1 MRISGVGRMVFPV
14 LVVAGLVLGSVPPSA
29 AAQAAIVTPAERAN
43 RIVRAG
49 DVLEDAWDL
58 LLDYFMEPIEPAALA
73 EAADAGMRRALRE
86 HGVAPLPAPLAVVD
100 GDRDGAWAA
109 LLDRYETLAARHDDV
124 APNELTEQA
133 ILAMA
138 GAAHDPHTAYLVA
151 DDVTRL
157 QQATGEEGFPGIG
170 AKGRGPTATIVEVYA
185 GSPAAAVG
193 LERGDRIV
201 GVGDRP
207 APELSAER
215 STELTCSEV
224 GDATSLTIQKAGSGE
239 VLDVSLNCAEI
250 YIPLVE
256 SRIVDGV
263 GYVRLR
269 SFFSYAIVDEVEQ
282 AVRTLQD
289 AGVRGIVLDLRGNGG
304 GYIEASVRILRRM
317 VPGGAVYRMVERN
330 AEPSIRDLCGPAPAS
345 RNGPAI
351 LSGRDFSAPSGMS
364 ADDGCDGTTILN
376 VPLAVLVDERS
387 ASSSEIF
394 AAAIQENH
402 AGRLFGTT
410 TRGGLAAS
418 LVVPLTDGSALQ
430 LGYAQMLSGDGR
442 RINRVGVRPDEVVAL
457 RLEDLWSGSDPQLA
471 RAVAYLQDAG
481 ARPAHIL
488 PLRSE
493 QPAPAPAARST
504 PSPGP
509 LEPRARQRP

>member
-1 MRISGVGRMVFPV
+1 MRISGVGRVVFPV
-14 LVVAGLVLGSVPPSA
+14 LVVAGLLLGSVPPSA

-86 HGVAPLPAPLAVVD
+86 HGIAPLPEPLAVVD

-109 LLDRYETLAARHDDV
+109 LLDRYETIAAAHDDV

-138 GAAHDPHTAYLVA
+138 GAAHDPHTAYLVP
-151 DDVTRL
+151 DDVIRL
-157 QQATGEEGFPGIG
+157 QQASGDEGYPGIG
-170 AKGRGPTATIVEVYA
+170 AKGRGPTATIVDVYA
-185 GSPAAAVG
+185 GTPAAAAG

-207 APELSAER
+207 APELSADR
-215 STELTCSEV
+215 SIELTCSEV
-224 GDATSLTIQKAGSGE
+224 GEPASLTIQKAGSGE
-239 VLDVSLNCAEI
+239 VLDVSLTCAEI

-282 AVRTLQD
+282 AVRTMQD

-304 GYIEASVRILRRM
+304 GYIEASVQIMRRLM
-317 VPGGAVYRMVERN
+317 PGGAIYRMVERN
-330 AEPSIRDLCGPAPAS
+330 AEPSVRDLCSPAPAS
-345 RNGPAI
+345 RNRAAI
-351 LSGRDFSAPSGMS
+351 LSGRDVSAPTASS
-364 ADDGCDGTTILN
+364 AADDGCDGEAMLT

-387 ASSSEIF
+387 ASSSEIL
-394 AAAIQENH
+394 AAAVQENH
-402 AGRLFGTT
+402 AGRLFGTIT
-410 TRGGLAAS
+410 HGGLAAS
-418 LVVPLTDGSALQ
+418 LIVPLTDGSALQ
-430 LGYAQMLSGDGR
+430 LGYAQMLSGEGR
-442 RINRVGVRPDEVVAL
+442 RINRVGVRPDEVVDL
-457 RLEDLWSGSDPQLA
+457 RLEDLWSGTDPQLA

-481 ARPAHIL
+481 ARPAHLL

-493 QPAPAPAARST
+493 QPAPAPAAR
-504 PSPGP
+504 
-509 LEPRARQRP
+509 